1 MNPLLA
7 SIIEQLAELK
17 KAQQQHKRDN
27 PGAGFREIRIDYLA
41 AEFFQG
47 RKKRPLGTMD
57 VIEAMA
63 ALADDVYIFEDFDLR
78 DADRVVL
85 RST

>member
-17 KAQQQHKRDN
+17 KAQQKHKRDN
-27 PGAGFREIRIDYLA
+27 PGADFREIRVDYMDA
-41 AEFFQG
+41 DFFQG
-47 RKKRPLGTMD
+47 RKKRPIGSMD

-78 DADRVVL
+78 DANRVVL
-85 RST
+85 RCQ